1 MIFWLPEDKILEKYF
16 FQIFHCLIAIINY
29 YRKSSPIA
37 VCRYIN
43 FKPIIFQYGGLT
55 DQIMINENI
64 Y

>member
-29 YRKSSPIA
+29 YRKSSPIT

-43 FKPIIFQYGGLT
+43 FKPIIFQ
-55 DQIMINENI
+55 
-64 Y
+64 